1 MILFVFEGL
10 DDNSVMNTLAAL
22 YPKAISEDVVCIFE
36 NNIHQLYSKMKSS
49 DSDPDFTE
57 SILSVLKKMPKYS
70 NDSRIV
76 DADEDTY
83 AQTFLFFDYE
93 PQHHEEGEPVDL
105 AELNKQIDEMLQFFD
120 DETGNGKLYVSY
132 PMVEALFYTK
142 SLPDSNFCTYTVPL
156 TSVKNFKNLTHE
168 FMDYGSQDFLLYNV
182 HELYG
187 SKKDRRRACV
197 ADNWRYVIFQNVAK
211 ANYICSGV
219 NEIPQSKESVCQD
232 LIFHNQ
238 LTKYVDHG
246 CVAIL
251 SAYPMFLFEYL
262 KYTLINP

>member
-1 MILFVFEGL
+1 MILFVFEGQ
-10 DDNSVMNTLAAL
+10 DDNAVMNTLAAL

-36 NNIHQLYSKMKSS
+36 NNIHQLYSRMKSS

-83 AQTFLFFDYE
+83 SQTF
-93 PQHHEEGEPVDL
+93 
-105 AELNKQIDEMLQFFD
+105 
-120 DETGNGKLYVSY
+120 
-132 PMVEALFYTK
+132 
-142 SLPDSNFCTYTVPL
+142 
-156 TSVKNFKNLTHE
+156 
-168 FMDYGSQDFLLYNV
+168 QDFLLYNV

-219 NEIPQSKESVCQD
+219 NEIPQSKECVGQD

-246 CVAIL
+246 CVAVL

-262 KYTLINP
+262 KYTL